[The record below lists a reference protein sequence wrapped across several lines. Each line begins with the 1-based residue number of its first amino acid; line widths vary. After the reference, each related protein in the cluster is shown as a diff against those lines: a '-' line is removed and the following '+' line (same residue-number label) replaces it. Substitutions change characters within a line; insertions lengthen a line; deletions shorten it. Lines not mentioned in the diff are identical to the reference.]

1 MADNKKKLTILH
13 SNDLHGDFLAEMV
26 DDRLIGG
33 VSRLS
38 GYVNQIR
45 GEEPNTLYC
54 IAGDMF
60 RGSVIDSEFRGV
72 STIEIMN
79 MLAPDVVTIGN
90 HETDYGIAH
99 LLFLEKCAKFP
110 IINANLH
117 IKTNNARMFKPYH
130 IVEMDG
136 MKILFIGVLTEEII
150 NQTRNEGLIGSFV
163 DIREAS
169 QEVGRICN
177 TYRSVDIDLTVLL
190 THIGYEE
197 DKALAELLDPAWGV
211 DIIIGGHS
219 HTLLEEPTIVNGI
232 LIVQVGTGTDQIG
245 RFDLLIDTDTNCV
258 SDCRWQSIPINA
270 TNCPRDAALEDI
282 ISYYKNQTDAKY
294 QRMITHFKRQ
304 LTHPSRY
311 QETELGNLFA
321 DILRDSLRLDIAL
334 LGSGSIRTTE
344 LGPIVL
350 LSDLAKCF
358 PYNDP
363 IYLCHITGAQ
373 FRRMILYMLRDEA
386 LEGKHTEFY
395 QLSDGLELVYEQK
408 THSFSKFDFCQMPI
422 EDNHIYTVGIQS
434 YHYKN
439 FEAMFSVPIE
449 EILKNGKPRVVATN
463 SQEILEEYLS
473 EHQNLERSV
482 SGRLIIHGENI

>member
-1 MADNKKKLTILH
+1 MADNIKKLTILH
-13 SNDLHGDFLAEMV
+13 SNDLHGDFFAEMV

-38 GYVNQIR
+38 GYVNQTR
-45 GEEPNTLYC
+45 VEEPNTLYC

-117 IKTNNARMFKPYH
+117 IKTNNARLFKPYH

-136 MKILFIGVLTEEII
+136 MKILFIGILTEDII

-163 DIREAS
+163 DVHEAS

-177 TYRSVDIDLTVLL
+177 AYHAMDIDLTVLL
-190 THIGYEE
+190 THIGFEE

-219 HTLLEEPTIVNGI
+219 HTFIEKPEIVNDI
-232 LIVQVGTGTDQIG
+232 LIVQAGTGTDQIG
-245 RFDLLIDTDTNCV
+245 RFDMTVDTDNNCV
-258 SDCRWQSIPINA
+258 SDYRWQSVPIDTA
-270 TNCPRDAALEDI
+270 HCPRDAALEGI
-282 ISYYKNQTDAKY
+282 ISYYKTQTDEKY
-294 QRMITHFKRQ
+294 QRMITRFKRQ

-311 QETELGNLFA
+311 RETELGGLFA
-321 DILRDSLRLDIAL
+321 DILKNSLRMDMML

-350 LSDLAKCF
+350 LSDLAECF
-358 PYNDP
+358 PYSDP
-363 IYLCHITGAQ
+363 IYMCHITGAQ
-373 FRRMILYMLRDEA
+373 LRRMILYMLRDEA
-386 LEGKHTEFY
+386 LEGGHTEFY
-395 QLSDGLELVYEQK
+395 QLSDGLEVVYERS
-408 THSFSKFDFCQMPI
+408 THSFSKFDFHQMPV
-422 EDNHIYTVGIQS
+422 DDDHIYTVGIQS

-439 FEAMFSVPIE
+439 FEAMYSVSIE
-449 EILKNGKPRVVATN
+449 EISQNGKPRMVATN

-473 EHQNLERSV
+473 AHQNLDRSV
-482 SGRLIIHGENI
+482 SGRLIIR